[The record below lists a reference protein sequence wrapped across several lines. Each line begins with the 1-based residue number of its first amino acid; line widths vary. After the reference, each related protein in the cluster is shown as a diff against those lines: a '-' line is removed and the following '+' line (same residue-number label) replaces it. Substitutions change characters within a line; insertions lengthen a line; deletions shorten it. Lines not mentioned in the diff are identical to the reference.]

1 MEVKAGKSILV
12 GLGWKNF
19 VTGRALQKGEV
30 NKMISDAVK
39 KQLRL
44 PEVGQIGYV
53 VTDVPNTITYY
64 KDAFGISPWM
74 LLDERPEPCVER
86 GKEVHPLL
94 RIALAY
100 EDSVQLELIQV
111 MEGETFH
118 LNQVKEGKESKEE
131 AHHLGFM
138 IQNINKRLDDCHKM
152 GIEILQRGTI
162 KDSGLTID
170 YAYLDTVDQVGIIIE
185 LLQWRLGPVPL
196 PVNKLVFN
204 FLCLVGSRTFLKGRV
219 IK

>member
-1 MEVKAGKSILV
+1 
-12 GLGWKNF
+12 
-19 VTGRALQKGEV
+19 
-30 NKMISDAVK
+30 MISDAVK
-39 KQLRL
+39 KQLGL

-53 VTDVPNTITYY
+53 VTDVPNTIAYY
-64 KDAFGISPWM
+64 RDTFGIRPWM
-74 LLDERPEPCVER
+74 LLDERPEPCIEK

-100 EDSVQLELIQV
+100 EDSTQLELIQV
-111 MEGETFH
+111 VEGETFH
-118 LNQVKEGKESKEE
+118 LNHVKEGKKE

-138 IQNINKRLDDCHKM
+138 VHNINKRLDDCHKM

-162 KDSGLTID
+162 RDSGLTID
-170 YAYLDTVDQVGIIIE
+170 YAYLDTVDQIGIIIE

-196 PVNKLVFN
+196 PINRLVFN
-204 FLCLVGSRTFLKGRV
+204 FLCLVGARTLLKGRV

>member
-1 MEVKAGKSILV
+1 
-12 GLGWKNF
+12 
-19 VTGRALQKGEV
+19 
-30 NKMISDAVK
+30 MISDAVK

-53 VTDVPNTITYY
+53 VTDVPNTIAYY

-74 LLDERPEPCVER
+74 LLDERPEPCIEK

-111 MEGETFH
+111 LEGETFH
-118 LNQVKEGKESKEE
+118 LNHVKEGKKE

-138 IQNINKRLDDCHKM
+138 VHNINKRLADCHKM

-162 KDSGLTID
+162 KDIGLTID
-170 YAYLDTVDQVGIIIE
+170 YAYLDTVDQAGIIIE

-196 PVNKLVFN
+196 PVNRLVFN
-204 FLCLVGSRTFLKGRV
+204 FLCSVGARTFLKGRV

>member
-1 MEVKAGKSILV
+1 VEVKAGKSTLV
-12 GLGWKNF
+12 GLGRKNF

-39 KQLRL
+39 KQLGL

-53 VTDVPNTITYY
+53 VTDINSTIAYY
-64 KDAFGISPWM
+64 KDTFGISPWM
-74 LLDERPEPCVER
+74 LLDERPEPCVEK

-100 EDSVQLELIQV
+100 EDSVQLEFIQV
-111 MEGETFH
+111 VEGETFH
-118 LNQVKEGKESKEE
+118 LNHVKEGKEE

-138 IQNINKRLDDCHKM
+138 VHNISKRLDDYRRR
-152 GIEILQRGTI
+152 GIEIVQRGTI
-162 KDSGLTID
+162 KDVGLTID
-170 YAYLDTVDQVGIIIE
+170 YAYLDTVDQAGIIIE
-185 LLQWRLGPVPL
+185 LLQWRLGPLPL
-196 PVNKLVFN
+196 PVNRRVFN
-204 FLCLVGSRTFLKGRV
+204 FLCLVGARTFLKGRV

>member
-1 MEVKAGKSILV
+1 
-12 GLGWKNF
+12 
-19 VTGRALQKGEV
+19 
-30 NKMISDAVK
+30 MISDAVK
-39 KQLRL
+39 KQLGL

-74 LLDERPEPCVER
+74 LLDERPHPCIER

-118 LNQVKEGKESKEE
+118 LNQVKEGKEE

-138 IQNINKRLDDCHKM
+138 VHNINKRLDDYRRR

-170 YAYLDTVDQVGIIIE
+170 YAYLDTVDEMGIIIE

-196 PVNKLVFN
+196 PVNRRVFN
-204 FLCLVGSRTFLKGRV
+204 FLCLVGARTFLKGRV

>member
-1 MEVKAGKSILV
+1 VEVKAGKSTLV
-12 GLGWKNF
+12 GLGRKNF

-39 KQLRL
+39 KQLGL
-44 PEVGQIGYV
+44 PEVGQVGYV
-53 VTDVPNTITYY
+53 VTDVPSTITYY

-74 LLDERPEPCVER
+74 LLDERPHPCIER

-118 LNQVKEGKESKEE
+118 LNQVKEGKEE

>member
-1 MEVKAGKSILV
+1 
-12 GLGWKNF
+12 
-19 VTGRALQKGEV
+19 
-30 NKMISDAVK
+30 MISDGIK
-39 KQLRL
+39 KQLGL

-53 VTDVPNTITYY
+53 VADVPNTIAYY
-64 KDAFGISPWM
+64 KDAFGISPWI
-74 LLDERPEPCVER
+74 LLDARPHPCIEG
-86 GKEVHPLL
+86 GKEIHPLL

-111 MEGETFH
+111 VEGESFH
-118 LNQVKEGKESKEE
+118 LNHVEEGKKE

-138 IQNINKRLDDCHKM
+138 VHNINKRLDDYRRR

-170 YAYLDTVDQVGIIIE
+170 YAYLDTIDQAGIIIE

-196 PVNKLVFN
+196 PVNRLVFN
-204 FLCLVGSRTFLKGRV
+204 FLCSVGARTFLKGRV